1 MAETYFLTIT
11 ASDLSVPGDN
21 WDNEINRTA
30 PGATTLQ
37 QTVASGTT
45 ETDYGFTPSGDPS
58 TDGGTGSRTWTV
70 TVEFSTQDAE
80 MEMAVN
86 VHRINSTGTVQNS
99 GTLSGEQTCNSA
111 TLTFTFSST
120 DLGTWA
126 SGDRFRVD
134 FQVRSTAGHGNSMV
148 AHTISSSGT
157 RVDAPWTIAAGGP
170 SAGLRTLALTG
181 AGI

>member
-1 MAETYFLTIT
+1 MAETYFLTET

-21 WDNEINRTA
+21 WDNEISRSA
-30 PGATTLQ
+30 PAAGTLQ
-37 QTVASGTT
+37 QSVPAGNT

-58 TDGGTGSRTWTV
+58 TEGGTGSRTWTV
-70 TVEFSTQDAE
+70 TVEFSTQSAD

-86 VHRINSTGTVQNS
+86 VHRINSTGTVQSS

-111 TLTFTFSST
+111 TLTFTFAST

-134 FQVRSTAGHGNSMV
+134 FQVRSTAAHGNTMV
-148 AHTISSSGT
+148 AHTISGSGT
-157 RVDAPWTIAAGGP
+157 RVEAPWTID
-170 SAGLRTLALTG
+170 G
-181 AGI
+181 ARRIFVT